1 MSHPSVM
8 STVENYIPN
17 DTTLGSLGR
26 ETNPHV
32 LLITGPNMGGKSTL
46 IR

>member
-1 MSHPSVM
+1 MAHPSVM
-8 STVENYIPN
+8 STVEIFVPN
-17 DTTLGSLGR
+17 DTLVGSR
-26 ETNPHV
+26 EDDENANV